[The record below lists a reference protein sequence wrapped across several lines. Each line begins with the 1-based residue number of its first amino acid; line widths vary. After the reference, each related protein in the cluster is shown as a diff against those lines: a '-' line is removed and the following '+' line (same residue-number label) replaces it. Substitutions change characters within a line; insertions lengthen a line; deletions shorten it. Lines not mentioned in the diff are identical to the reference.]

1 MSKQEAKNQEAHE
14 TRLRFTLADIEDTEP
29 TQTVALV
36 ETEEEPRAER
46 VPGAVIKVVGV
57 GGGGGN
63 AINRMIA
70 TGVDGVDFVAVN
82 TDCQALTASR
92 SPVKV
97 QIGQRLTRGLGSG
110 AKPEVGREAALEDTE
125 RLIETMN
132 GADRVF
138 ITTGLGG
145 GTGTGAAPVI
155 ADLAAQLDCLVV
167 AVVTK
172 PFSFEGRRRRE
183 QAEAG
188 IAELRQ
194 CVDTV
199 ICIPNDK
206 LLHTVD
212 RNTSVPQA
220 FMLAD
225 DVLRQAVQGIS
236 DLILT
241 TGEINRDFAD
251 VRTVMKGMGMALM
264 GSGIAE
270 GENRA
275 VEAAQQAI
283 SSPLL
288 EDASIQGAR
297 GVILNITGGDD
308 LALHEVNDAASIIHD
323 AADPDAT
330 ILFGYVTRP
339 EMSGKVKVTV
349 IATGFESNADTLSRD
364 AAVTRRPMPVEMIAE
379 TDAGNGTP
387 ITKDVVNDAPVIMPV
402 QQRINLEDLLF
413 SDDGT
418 LPHLDRLDRND
429 YDIPAFLR
437 RMQD

>member
-1 MSKQEAKNQEAHE
+1 MSKQKKKSPEVRE
-14 TRLRFTLADIEDTEP
+14 TRLRFTLADIEDTESA
-29 TQTVALV
+29 QAVALV
-36 ETEEEPRAER
+36 EPREEPRADR

-70 TGVDGVDFVAVN
+70 AGVDGVDFIAVN

-92 SPVKV
+92 SPVKI

-125 RLIETMN
+125 RLIERMS
-132 GADRVF
+132 GADMIF

-145 GTGTGAAPVI
+145 GTGTGASPVI

-188 IAELRQ
+188 IAELRR

-220 FMLAD
+220 FMMAD

-349 IATGFESNADTLSRD
+349 IATGFDSNAEGPPGDVALN
-364 AAVTRRPMPVEMIAE
+364 RRPMPVEMLAE
-379 TDAGNGTP
+379 KEAGGGTRANRE
-387 ITKDVVNDAPVIMPV
+387 IESDAPVIMPV

-413 SDDGT
+413 TDDGT
-418 LPHLDRLDRND
+418 LPHLDRLDRHD